1 MDFHARLLHKSVLP
15 ELQNIKEFALA
26 NGLMELKGSSRQK
39 VVNPLV
45 NALAELPI
53 QRVRRALHLGKS
65 YTTVVREDSLED
77 WTELILER
85 GRKNREKILKAQNM
99 R

>member
-1 MDFHARLLHKSVLP
+1 MHDCYTRVFCPSYR
-15 ELQNIKEFALA
+15 IKEFALA

-53 QRVRRALHLGKS
+53 QRVRRALHL
-65 YTTVVREDSLED
+65 
-77 WTELILER
+77 ER
-85 GRKNREKILKAQNM
+85 VIPLSCAKIA
-99 R
+99 